1 MSEIAELFFPA
12 IRWDSTHGYEG
23 EREAID
29 DALKRG
35 VGGFILFGG
44 PSEHVAI
51 LTEHL
56 HSKSRIPLLI
66 GADLERGAGQQFAG
80 QTALPPLAAIAS
92 LEDVQAIRR
101 AAGVSARE
109 AKSLGINW
117 IYAPDCDID
126 VEPSNPIIGTRS
138 FGSDPDRVGEYA
150 AAWIDACQAEGV
162 LACAKHF
169 PGHGRT
175 TVDSHKALPR
185 VEESADTLWKT
196 DLVPFRRAIERGVAS
211 VMSAHVAFPAL
222 DPSGAPATLSREI
235 LTGLLR
241 NRLEFSGLVVT
252 DALIME
258 GVLGGGEA
266 EAVVRALYAGC
277 DVLLYPSDL
286 AASERAIG
294 KAIDEKR
301 LDDESIQHSLERRR
315 RWARWA
321 ELSKEAYRPAR
332 DDSGWSVQLAE
343 QVVHPLGGTLPRLP
357 QPWNVVIVDD
367 DIGGPYPAPSRDPL
381 ISSLRAGGIDLTVD
395 GDGRDAVDAAAT
407 VIALFGDIRAWKGRP
422 GFSAAAKDAVRSA
435 LEAAGTRERLIV
447 MFSHPRLASELD
459 VDAPILCVWGGE
471 AVMQKAAAR
480 VMLRDVVI
488 ASSGRSAGHRVL
500 GESRGELR

>member
-1 MSEIAELFFPA
+1 MSDIAELFFPA
-12 IRWDSTHGYEG
+12 IRWDPTRGYEG
-23 EREAID
+23 ERAAID
-29 DALKRG
+29 QALNLG

-44 PSEHVAI
+44 PSEHVTA
-51 LTEHL
+51 LTEDL

-101 AAGVSARE
+101 SATVSAIE
-109 AKSLGINW
+109 ARSLGINW

-126 VEPSNPIIGTRS
+126 VEPDNPIIGTRS

-175 TVDSHKALPR
+175 TVDSHKTLPR
-185 VEESADTLWKT
+185 VEESVETLRAT

-222 DPSGAPATLSREI
+222 DPSGAPATLSRPI
-235 LTGLLR
+235 LTDLLR
-241 NRLEFSGLVVT
+241 KELEFTGIVVT

-266 EAVVRALYAGC
+266 EAVVRALHAGC
-277 DVLLYPSDL
+277 DALLYPSDIV
-286 AASERAIG
+286 ASEKAVR
-294 KAIDEKR
+294 KAIDGKR
-301 LDDESIQHSLERRR
+301 LDADSIQHSLERRR

-321 ELSKEAYRPAR
+321 ALSRETNRPTR
-332 DDSGWSVQLAE
+332 DESGWSIQLAE
-343 QVVHPLGGTLPRLP
+343 QVVHPLRGAIRRLP
-357 QPWNVVIVDD
+357 EPWNLVIVDD
-367 DIGGPYPAPSRDPL
+367 DVGGPYPPPSRDPL
-381 ISSLRAGGIDLTVD
+381 ISSLRAGGVDLIVD
-395 GDGRDAVDAAAT
+395 DERHAGSARST

-422 GFSAAAKDAVRSA
+422 GYSPAAKEAVRNA
-435 LEAAGTRERLIV
+435 LKRAGSKERLIV
-447 MFSHPRLASELD
+447 LFSHPRLAEEL
-459 VDAPILCVWGGE
+459 VVSAPILCAWGGE
-471 AVMQKAAAR
+471 AVMQRAA
-480 VMLRDVVI
+480 
-488 ASSGRSAGHRVL
+488 SRVL
-500 GESRGELR
+500 LREATVTRGERTARTAG

>member
-1 MSEIAELFFPA
+1 MSELAELFFPA
-12 IRWDSTHGYEG
+12 IRWDPTRGYEG
-23 EREAID
+23 ERAAID
-29 DALKRG
+29 RALNLG

-44 PSEHVAI
+44 PSEHVTA
-51 LTEHL
+51 LTEDL

-101 AAGVSARE
+101 SATVSAIE
-109 AKSLGINW
+109 ARSLGINW

-126 VEPSNPIIGTRS
+126 VEPDNPIIGTRS

-175 TVDSHKALPR
+175 TVDSHKTLPR
-185 VEESADTLWKT
+185 VEVSAETLLAT

-211 VMSAHVAFPAL
+211 IMSAHVAFPAL
-222 DPSGAPATLSREI
+222 DPSGAPATLSRPI
-235 LTGLLR
+235 LTDLLR
-241 NRLEFSGLVVT
+241 NELGFSGIVVT

-258 GVLGGGEA
+258 GVLGAGEA

-277 DVLLYPSDL
+277 DALLYPSDVV
-286 AASERAIG
+286 ASEQAVR

-301 LDDESIQHSLERRR
+301 LDGDSIQHSLERRR

-321 ELSKEAYRPAR
+321 ALSRETNRPTR
-332 DDSGWSVQLAE
+332 DESGWSIQLGE
-343 QVVHPLGGTLPRLP
+343 QVVHPLGGPIPRLP
-357 QPWNVVIVDD
+357 EPWNLVIVDD
-367 DIGGPYPAPSRDPL
+367 DVGGPYPAPSRDPL
-381 ISSLRAGGIDLTVD
+381 ISSLRAGGVDLIVD
-395 GDGRDAVDAAAT
+395 DERDASSARST

-422 GFSAAAKDAVRSA
+422 GYSPAAKEAVRSA
-435 LEAAGTRERLIV
+435 LKRAGSKERLIV
-447 MFSHPRLASELD
+447 LFSHPRLAEELI
-459 VDAPILCVWGGE
+459 VSAPILCAWGGE
-471 AVMQKAAAR
+471 AVMQRAASR
-480 VMLRDVVI
+480 VLLREATVPR
-488 ASSGRSAGHRVL
+488 GQRSARTAG
-500 GESRGELR
+500 

>member
-12 IRWDSTHGYEG
+12 IRWDATHGYEG
-23 EREAID
+23 QRAAID
-29 DALKRG
+29 QALKLG

-44 PSEHVAI
+44 PSEKVAA
-51 LTEHL
+51 LTEDL

-101 AAGVSARE
+101 SATVSGRE

-126 VEPSNPIIGTRS
+126 VEPANPIIGTRS
-138 FGSDPDRVGEYA
+138 FGADPERVAEYA
-150 AAWIDACQAEGV
+150 SAWIDACQAEGV

-175 TVDSHKALPR
+175 TVDSHKMLPQ
-185 VEESADTLWKT
+185 VNESAETLRET
-196 DLVPFRRAIERGVAS
+196 DLIPFRRAIERGVAS

-222 DPSGAPATLSREI
+222 DPSGVPATLSRAI
-235 LTGLLR
+235 LTDLLR
-241 NRLEFSGLVVT
+241 GEMGFSGLVVT

-266 EAVVRALYAGC
+266 EAVVRALHAGC
-277 DVLLYPSDL
+277 DCLLYPTDL
-286 AASERAIG
+286 AASEAAIR
-294 KAIDEKR
+294 KAIDDKR
-301 LDDESIQHSLERRR
+301 LDLNEIQGSLERRR

-321 ELSKEAYRPAR
+321 ALSTESNRSTR
-332 DDSGWSVQLAE
+332 DDSGWSIQLAE
-343 QVVHPLGGTLPRLP
+343 QVVHPLTGTIPRLP
-357 QPWNVVIVDD
+357 QPWNLVIVDD

-381 ISSLRAGGIDLTVD
+381 VSSLRAGGIDLVVD
-395 GDGRDAVDAAAT
+395 GNGRGDAVAPST

-422 GFSAAAKDAVRSA
+422 GYSPGAKQAVRNA
-435 LEAAGTRERLIV
+435 LARAGTKERLIV
-447 MFSHPRLASELD
+447 QFSHPRLADELQ
-459 VDAPILCVWGGE
+459 VDAPILCAWGGE
-471 AVMQKAAAR
+471 AVMQRAAAR
-480 VMLRDVVI
+480 VLLRDV
-488 ASSGRSAGHRVL
+488 SGSNGGGSAGL
-500 GESRGELR
+500 AG

>member
-12 IRWDSTHGYEG
+12 IRWDASRGYEG
-23 EREAID
+23 ERPAID
-29 DALKRG
+29 QALKLG

-44 PSEHVAI
+44 PSEHVAA
-51 LTEHL
+51 LTEDL

-101 AAGVSARE
+101 SATISAIE
-109 AKSLGINW
+109 ARSLGINW

-126 VEPSNPIIGTRS
+126 VEPDNPIIGTRS
-138 FGSDPDRVGEYA
+138 FGSDPERVAEYA
-150 AAWIDACQAEGV
+150 SAWIDACQAEGV

-175 TVDSHKALPR
+175 TVDSHKTLPR
-185 VEESADTLWKT
+185 VEESAETLRAT

-222 DPSGAPATLSREI
+222 DPSGAPATLSRPI
-235 LTGLLR
+235 LTELLR
-241 NRLEFSGLVVT
+241 NELGFDGIVVT

-258 GVLGGGEA
+258 GVLGGGEG
-266 EAVVRALYAGC
+266 EAVVCALYAGC
-277 DVLLYPSDL
+277 DSLLYPTDVVTSMQ
-286 AASERAIG
+286 AVQ

-301 LDDESIQHSLERRR
+301 LDGDSIHRSLERRR

-321 ELSKEAYRPAR
+321 ALSRETNRPTR
-332 DDSGWSVQLAE
+332 DESGWSIQLAE
-343 QVVHPLGGTLPRLP
+343 QVVHPLRGPIRRLP
-357 QPWNVVIVDD
+357 EPWNLVIVDD
-367 DIGGPYPAPSRDPL
+367 DVGGPYPAPSRDPL
-381 ISSLRAGGIDLTVD
+381 ISSLRAGGVDLIVD
-395 GDGRDAVDAAAT
+395 DERDAASARSI

-422 GFSAAAKDAVRSA
+422 GYSPAAKEAVRSA
-435 LEAAGTRERLIV
+435 LKHAGSKERLIV
-447 MFSHPRLASELD
+447 LFSHPRLAEELI
-459 VDAPILCVWGGE
+459 VSAPILCAWGGE
-471 AVMQKAAAR
+471 AVMQRAASR
-480 VMLRDVVI
+480 VMLREATV
-488 ASSGRSAGHRVL
+488 A
-500 GESRGELR
+500 RGERTARTAG